1 MLALRREEE
10 REILG
15 RWSLGLQLKNLNKGF
30 NTKKPRDL
38 SFSRW
43 FAGCLFLILTYKGI
57 VLASIGANRPK
68 TLINSLTAMRV
79 LAGTKNSRPVGLIL
93 Q

>member
-15 RWSLGLQLKNLNKGF
+15 RWSLGLQLKNLNEGF
-30 NTKKPRDL
+30 NTKKPLDS

-43 FAGCLFLILTYKGI
+43 FAGCHFLRLTYEGI
-57 VLASIGANRPK
+57 VLAS
-68 TLINSLTAMRV
+68 S
-79 LAGTKNSRPVGLIL
+79 TKNPN
-93 Q
+93 